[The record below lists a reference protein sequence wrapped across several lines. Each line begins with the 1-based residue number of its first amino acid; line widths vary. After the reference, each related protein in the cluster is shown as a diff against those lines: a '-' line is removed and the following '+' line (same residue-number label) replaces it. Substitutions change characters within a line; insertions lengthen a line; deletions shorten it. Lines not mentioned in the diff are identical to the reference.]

1 MAKGYPVP
9 DIQRI
14 PRTAPGE
21 RCGRLRGPGE
31 PRPGVPTHLSHRGEG
46 WGRLS
51 GPQSSGVTW
60 PSVLGSYANPW
71 GPEGRGAA
79 PCRCHLRHQSRS
91 SRAWWAGQGRRSVP
105 GWGRDPPGGGGPGPP
120 QRQRQQ
126 RVFRL
131 GRTVLSPAAWTLG
144 PQGSPARPGKT
155 TQLRRKRAG
164 DQRGAY
170 SPAPLAPAAPPQP
183 AARSR
188 RGSPSSRMLRE
199 RSLGSCRRLPQPPP
213 GGGREPARGILGD
226 VVLRPLHIHPCSS
239 PSTNWWWSFLP
250 PCFLSV
256 SLRGSPP
263 LLANNCGNAPV
274 EPWAS
279 SPRSRSVVLKMWWYL
294 HQQLQH
300 RLGTW

>member
-1 MAKGYPVP
+1 MAKKRMKVCFIKQVTSGDRSSVDAEDGQGLPGP
-9 DIQRI
+9 RHTRI

-31 PRPGVPTHLSHRGEG
+31 PRPGVPTPLSHRGEG

-79 PCRCHLRHQSRS
+79 PCRCHLRHRSRS

-131 GRTVLSPAAWTLG
+131 GRTVLRPAAWTLG

-183 AARSR
+183 AAAAAPRAHGCSAKGPWDPTRASR
-188 RGSPSSRMLRE
+188 RRLQGAGESRRE
-199 RSLGSCRRLPQPPP
+199 
-213 GGGREPARGILGD
+213 
-226 VVLRPLHIHPCSS
+226 
-239 PSTNWWWSFLP
+239 
-250 PCFLSV
+250 
-256 SLRGSPP
+256 
-263 LLANNCGNAPV
+263 
-274 EPWAS
+274 AS
-279 SPRSRSVVLKMWWYL
+279 WEM
-294 HQQLQH
+294 
-300 RLGTW
+300 